1 MKTEH
6 NTFKLK
12 NIFLIKWHD
21 LLLESIVEKALFSF
35 FIFVTFIF
43 VLIHS
48 LSVLDF
54 SVPNYYSK
62 DILRITSDGSY
73 AEYFQYMLLV
83 GTCYFIILISL
94 IDKKYFFFLPF
105 FIYLLCD
112 DYLRLHD
119 NKSVEFFLYFKP
131 TFLYLS
137 ELTTFRLKDFFE
149 LAMAFVALFFL
160 FFSFLILKFRDNEL
174 IIFMKKFMFSIY
186 SLIFFAVI
194 VDIIGVKIIELI
206 DTPKHIV
213 NTLIYFFEET
223 GEMITCSY
231 IFIIFFG
238 FFIKK
243 KSRYN
248 L

>member
-12 NIFLIKWHD
+12 NIFLIKWDD

-94 IDKKYFFFLPF
+94 IDRKYFFFLPF
-105 FIYLLCD
+105 FVYLLCD

-119 NKSVEFFLYFKP
+119 GKSIYFFSYFKP
-131 TFLYLS
+131 TFVYLS
-137 ELTTFRLKDFFE
+137 EVTTFRPKEFFE

-160 FFSFLILKFRDNEL
+160 LFSFLILKFRDNEL
-174 IIFMKKFMFSIY
+174 ISFMKKFMFSIY
-186 SLIFFAVI
+186 SLIFFCCNSGYTRI
-194 VDIIGVKIIELI
+194 
-206 DTPKHIV
+206 
-213 NTLIYFFEET
+213 
-223 GEMITCSY
+223 
-231 IFIIFFG
+231 
-238 FFIKK
+238 
-243 KSRYN
+243 
-248 L
+248 

>member
-1 MKTEH
+1 MI
-6 NTFKLK
+6 K
-12 NIFLIKWHD
+12 NI
-21 LLLESIVEKALFSF
+21 
-35 FIFVTFIF
+35 
-43 VLIHS
+43 
-48 LSVLDF
+48 
-54 SVPNYYSK
+54 
-62 DILRITSDGSY
+62 
-73 AEYFQYMLLV
+73 
-83 GTCYFIILISL
+83 
-94 IDKKYFFFLPF
+94 FFFLPF